1 MFFLKN
7 SGDITSSLYDVEA
20 VRKVFK
26 PKSYPIL
33 LPIRDKTIG
42 LSTLHTTN
50 KQISP
55 NESLLI
61 VTVFISP
68 SIF

>member
-7 SGDITSSLYDVEA
+7 SGDVISSLLEVEA

-33 LPIRDKTIG
+33 LPIRNNVYG
-42 LSTLHTTN
+42 LSTLQTTN
-50 KQISP
+50 K
-55 NESLLI
+55 
-61 VTVFISP
+61 
-68 SIF
+68 

>member
-7 SGDITSSLYDVEA
+7 SGDVISSLLEVEA

-50 KQISP
+50 K
-55 NESLLI
+55 
-61 VTVFISP
+61 
-68 SIF
+68 